1 MTMLSR
7 GDGEARQRRRKLAD
21 RDGSEG
27 LKVQSERP
35 RNNETAR
42 RTNRYKKGDTF
53 VVTSDRRRGESV
65 ATVIVLG
72 AATASRLYGL
82 KEPDHVCWDETHF
95 GKMGSYYINRTFF
108 FDVHP
113 PLGKM
118 LIGLAGYVSGYDG
131 SFPFNKPGEKF
142 GNVQYLGMR
151 AMCASLGTLTVFL
164 GYLTVLELTNSLPAA
179 LLVAALLIFDTGL
192 LTLSQYILLDPIL
205 LFFIMTAMYSMA
217 RFQQCHNSP
226 FSRRWWLW
234 LASTGVTI
242 FGAMSVK
249 FVGFFLVA
257 LVGSRTARDL
267 WLILGDLR
275 LSVWKFMQ
283 HFAARALCLILLPLS
298 LYTACFAIHFAILSN
313 SGNGDGFFSS
323 GFQAHLKGNTL
334 HNASLPEF
342 VAYGSVVT
350 LKNLRT
356 AGGYLHSHWHLYP
369 EGNGASQQQVT
380 AYTHKDGNNL
390 WLVKGHDEK
399 QGSEQ
404 VLRFVKVGD
413 VLRLEH
419 VATRRNLH
427 SHNLP
432 APLTKR
438 HLQVTGYGQ
447 NGTGDANDLW
457 RIEVVGAQPGER
469 VSAIRSRLRLL
480 HHLSGCALNSHA
492 KTLPQWGWEQ
502 LEVTCNPYR
511 RLSSNSLWNVEEHWN
526 DKLPNISFDLF
537 RPSFLEIFIESHIV
551 MAQSNS
557 GLKPKENEVTSRPWQ
572 WPLNYRGQRFSGVNE
587 TDFRVYLLGNPVVWW
602 LNLATLVLF
611 VFIFTGLSIA
621 EHHGSTCIRRLQG
634 GMQGI
639 QAAGWLFLGWL
650 LHYIPFFTMSRVL
663 YFHHYFPAMLFNSL
677 ITAIT
682 WDVLLHWGSG
692 LVSPS
697 LARQLHGG
705 GMLLIAV
712 VCGYS
717 FYLFHPLAYGTV
729 GPLADE
735 PGATMFGLRWLD
747 SWEF

>member
-1 MTMLSR
+1 
-7 GDGEARQRRRKLAD
+7 AV
-21 RDGSEG
+21 G
-27 LKVQSERP
+27 LWFFWRL
-35 RNNETAR
+35 
-42 RTNRYKKGDTF
+42 
-53 VVTSDRRRGESV
+53 V
-65 ATVIVLG
+65 AGFALW
-72 AATASRLYGL
+72 
-82 KEPDHVCWDETHF
+82 PPWDETHF

-131 SFPFNKPGEKF
+131 SFPFSKPGEKF

-151 AMCASLGTLTVFL
+151 AMCASLGTLAVLL
-164 GYLTVLELTNSLPAA
+164 GYLTVLELTHSLPAA

-226 FSRRWWLW
+226 FSQCWWLW

-249 FVGFFLVA
+249 FVGFFLVTF
-257 LVGSRTARDL
+257 VGIRTARDL

-275 LSVWKFMQ
+275 LSVFMQ
-283 HFAARALCLILLPLS
+283 HFAARALCLILLPIS
-298 LYTACFAIHFAILSN
+298 LYTACFAVHFAILSN

-369 EGNGASQQQVT
+369 EGVGSSQQ
-380 AYTHKDGNNL
+380 
-390 WLVKGHDEK
+390 
-399 QGSEQ
+399 
-404 VLRFVKVGD
+404 
-413 VLRLEH
+413 
-419 VATRRNLH
+419 TRRNLH

-457 RIEVVGAQPGER
+457 QIEVVGAQPGER

-480 HHLSGCALNSHA
+480 HHLSGCVLNSHA

-511 RLSSNSLWNVEEHWN
+511 KLSSNSLWNVEEHWN

-572 WPLNYRGQRFSGVNE
+572 WPLNYRVREMEVM
-587 TDFRVYLLGNPVVWW
+587 WI
-602 LNLATLVLF
+602 LNTKRYTRHRKGA
-611 VFIFTGLSIA
+611 
-621 EHHGSTCIRRLQG
+621 RLPAW

-639 QAAGWLFLGWL
+639 RAAGWLFLGWL

-697 LARQLHGG
+697 LARQLHGCC
-705 GMLLIAV
+705 MLIIAA